1 MIVIF
6 SWFCSP
12 QGDIN
17 SSCGNYGFFLTW
29 GEPFQGCGEAYGLC
43 PRSRAWRGCVPRL
56 PRFIPMGSFSG
67 TLLAVSILD
76 IVYDYHL

>member
-12 QGDIN
+12 QGIIN
-17 SSCGNYGFFLTW
+17 SSFGKYGFFLTW
-29 GEPFQGCGEAYGLC
+29 DEPFQGCGGAYGLC
-43 PRSRAWRGCVPRL
+43 PRSRAWRVCVPHL
-56 PRFIPMGSFSG
+56 PRFIPMGFSG
-67 TLLAVSILD
+67 TLLAISILD